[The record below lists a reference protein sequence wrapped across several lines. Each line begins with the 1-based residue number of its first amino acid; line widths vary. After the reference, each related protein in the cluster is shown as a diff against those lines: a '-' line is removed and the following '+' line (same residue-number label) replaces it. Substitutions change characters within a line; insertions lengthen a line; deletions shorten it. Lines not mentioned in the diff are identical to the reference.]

1 MTRKENAQKMLEK
14 VESLPSFAREWGASP
29 MASPEERAAYEFVE
43 KRPLVESGE
52 LSARDLPE
60 DYGGRPQGSSRR
72 AFRMQQAWDAGYAAE
87 MERQKQMREQ
97 AEFERQQEIRDREE
111 VVNIARR
118 ESQIEEFRAKQK
130 LDSEKETQRA
140 GFDSEFSE
148 LDPRTPEFMEQYTG
162 LLKKYPAVRL
172 IPEIKEVTDAHVELY
187 NVYRDTEKESA
198 LQDEERSRL
207 GELSALEYSL
217 KTNKPMSTFGY
228 YDENGKFKPNIQALA
243 VEKTKMEIEKAERD
257 AVEPEINRLKTE
269 NSQIDDEIIQ
279 TEYLLKREKSAKL
292 KSEYEAKLESLNK
305 RKFNNDLNVINL
317 DPATRDLPKVENA
330 KQRSEIEVGESYVA
344 ITPMGVMVITKTE
357 EEPPA
362 QPSPAAPTQAQ
373 PTQTEPKPT
382 TAQGQKST
390 VQDQERRL
398 VELENIANDPNANFL
413 DKAKAQADIADIK
426 RKIEAEKART
436 PKIREAEQRKKAQE
450 TSAQAGA
457 SLQKELDDY
466 YKTIFDSG
474 SFNPTTGTPTR
485 VKEGINAETLKQALE
500 RIKSIRVA
508 MGEDPRNVDPEL
520 EQIYIDATR

>member
-1 MTRKENAQKMLEK
+1 MATYAQEQAEDLLKYYQGM
-14 VESLPSFAREWGASP
+14 SGTARQPTALS
-29 MASPEERAAYEFVE
+29 SREEQRAFQAQEVRGGRAPAE
-43 KRPLVESGE
+43 M
-52 LSARDLPE
+52 LPE
-60 DYGGRPQGSSRR
+60 DYGGRPTGESRR
-72 AFRMQQAWDAGYAAE
+72 SIRMQEAYDAQQAQALQQQQA
-87 MERQKQMREQ
+87 MRQQ
-97 AEFERQQEIRDREE
+97 AELDRQREIQDREE
-111 VVNIARR
+111 LVNIARR

-148 LDPRTPEFMEQYTG
+148 LDPRTPEFMDQYTG

-172 IPEIKEVTDAHVELY
+172 IPAVKEVTDAHIELHK
-187 NVYRDTEKESA
+187 VYRDTEKESE
-198 LQDEERSRL
+198 LQDEERSKL
-207 GELSALEYSL
+207 GEISALEFSL
-217 KTNKPMSTFGY
+217 RTNKPISTFGY

-243 VEKTKMEIEKAERD
+243 VEKTKMEMAKAERD
-257 AVEPEINRLKTE
+257 AVEPEINRIKTE

-279 TEYLLKREKSAKL
+279 TESLLKREKSAKL

-305 RKFNNDLNVINL
+305 RKFNNDLNAIDL

-344 ITPMGVMVITKTE
+344 ITPMGVRVLTKTE

-362 QPSPAAPTQAQ
+362 QTPTTAPAQGAQ
-373 PTQTEPKPT
+373 PTQTEPEPT
-382 TAQGQKST
+382 PVKEQRST
-390 VQDQERRL
+390 VQNQEQRL
-398 VELENIANDPNANFL
+398 GELESIVNDPNANFL
-413 DKAKAQADIADIK
+413 DRAKAQADIADIK

-457 SLQKELDDY
+457 SLQKELNDY
-466 YKTIFDSG
+466 YKTVFESG
-474 SFNPTTGTPTR
+474 SFNPATGTPTR
-485 VKEGINAETLKQALE
+485 VKDGINAETLKQALE

>member
-1 MTRKENAQKMLEK
+1 
-14 VESLPSFAREWGASP
+14 
-29 MASPEERAAYEFVE
+29 
-43 KRPLVESGE
+43 
-52 LSARDLPE
+52 
-60 DYGGRPQGSSRR
+60 
-72 AFRMQQAWDAGYAAE
+72 
-87 MERQKQMREQ
+87 
-97 AEFERQQEIRDREE
+97 
-111 VVNIARR
+111 
-118 ESQIEEFRAKQK
+118 
-130 LDSEKETQRA
+130 
-140 GFDSEFSE
+140 
-148 LDPRTPEFMEQYTG
+148 MEQYTG